1 MSLHSISCD
10 VERRVVQP
18 CGFVASAARATRSR
32 DVAFTSHNPYSACAL
47 LCPFTVCS
55 AGSSLPITVVLAM
68 GGAKL
73 LGDGLSMG
81 LGDTLS
87 EGAELAFAAG
97 ERAREAWELRNH
109 PVGEIAEMIRLYEDR
124 GFSKKEAETV
134 MAALTDKARLNEP
147 ESTVIASGDK
157 RAAAYRAY
165 FLEHMCL
172 LELGIPPEDATFRAW
187 KAGLITLAAF
197 LACGALPLGLFA
209 IFWAAEYRNASGQM
223 GMTSVLILLQLFSLG
238 VIHAR
243 MLGQGWLKHGCMMAV
258 NGALAAAAAYLVGLG
273 LHAALSLKKEDPGA
287 CGAR

>member
-1 MSLHSISCD
+1 MAL
-10 VERRVVQP
+10 RRVNCYTHLSSSRHTP
-18 CGFVASAARATRSR
+18 CLLLYGSLISAPCSS
-32 DVAFTSHNPYSACAL
+32 TS
-47 LCPFTVCS
+47 CS

-87 EGAELAFAAG
+87 EGAELSFAAG

-109 PVGEIAEMIRLYEDR
+109 PAGEVAEMIRLYEGR
-124 GFSKKEAETV
+124 GFSTEDAKTV

-147 ESTVIASGDK
+147 EATVLASGDK
-157 RAAAYRAY
+157 RALAYRAY

-172 LELGIPPEDATFRAW
+172 MELGIPPDDPDFRAW
-187 KAGLITLAAF
+187 KAGLITFAAF

-223 GMTSVLILLQLFSLG
+223 GMTSVLILLQLFVLG
-238 VIHAR
+238 IVHAR
-243 MLGQGWLKHGCMMAV
+243 MLGQSWFKHGCMMAI

-273 LHAALSLKKEDPGA
+273 LHAALNLKKEEPTA
-287 CGAR
+287 CGG